1 MIHVIE
7 TSGLTLHISPCPG
20 SRRVAYILYPME
32 ALGGWLAQAATKYRI
47 SMVSITGMDWD
58 NDLSPW
64 PAPGEPPGS
73 PDFQGLAPEFLAT
86 LTQKVAPAA
95 EEWLGLTGAERILT
109 GVSMSGLFALWQ
121 RFVSPFFPTVL
132 SLSGSFWY
140 PGFVEFVNRQAAPQ
154 PTGSVY
160 MLLGR
165 KERFSPIKA
174 FRRVE
179 DDTRLILARLQQLG
193 VPCRLDM
200 VPGNHY
206 ANPLP
211 RLDLAFSSLTQMR

>member
-95 EEWLGLTGAERILT
+95 
-109 GVSMSGLFALWQ
+109 LWQ
-121 RFVSPFFPTVL
+121 RFVSPFFPSVL

-174 FRRVE
+174 FRPVE